1 MKISVIVPVYNAERY
16 LDKLVQSVLS
26 QTYEDYELILV
37 DDSSKDNSYLL
48 MKKYQEMDSRIK
60 AYTKENTGPGLT
72 RKFGFEKSSGD
83 LFFFVDSDDWVTT
96 SDVFREINDLFEKNE
111 KIDVLFFDREDII
124 GDTKDIIPG
133 FNETRE
139 GLHNIEELD
148 EVVRPGLGAKIFRKS
163 ILTEDMFYESTIF
176 EDLYTTYIYLDKCN
190 NYFYSSKC
198 YYTIYH
204 DVDSSEMAFKMA
216 ASLAFRK
223 GMEEAQP
230 VLLEPIMSLKITIPE
245 EYMGDVMGDINK
257 RRGKI
262 LGMEPLGKGK
272 QVIYAQ
278 APQAETFKYAI
289 DLRSMTQGRGY
300 FEMEIEKYDEV
311 PYQIAQKIIAQ
322 ANNNR

>member
-148 EVVRPGLGAKIFRKS
+148 EVVRPGLGAKIF
-163 ILTEDMFYESTIF
+163 
-176 EDLYTTYIYLDKCN
+176 
-190 NYFYSSKC
+190 
-198 YYTIYH
+198 
-204 DVDSSEMAFKMA
+204 
-216 ASLAFRK
+216 
-223 GMEEAQP
+223 
-230 VLLEPIMSLKITIPE
+230 
-245 EYMGDVMGDINK
+245 
-257 RRGKI
+257 
-262 LGMEPLGKGK
+262 
-272 QVIYAQ
+272 
-278 APQAETFKYAI
+278 
-289 DLRSMTQGRGY
+289 
-300 FEMEIEKYDEV
+300 
-311 PYQIAQKIIAQ
+311 
-322 ANNNR
+322 

>member
-124 GDTKDIIPG
+124 GDTKDIICG
-133 FNETRE
+133 FQEVSE
-139 GLHNIEELD
+139 GVHNID
-148 EVVRPGLGAKIFRKS
+148 EINEVIRPGLGAKIFRRN
-163 ILTEDMFYESTIF
+163 ILKTEMFFESNIF
-176 EDLYTTYIYLDKCN
+176 EDLYTTYEYLKQC
-190 NYFYSSKC
+190 NYFYYVHKC
-198 YYTIYH
+198 YYSIYH
-204 DVDSSEMAFKMA
+204 DINSDSLSSNESAESFSKSLEIILMIYERTNRRSLRYSLELRMATLFTFYWKA
-216 ASLAFRK
+216 RLKKWNGYNSDTIKNNIKKIVRILK
-223 GMEEAQP
+223 DNNVIIKPNGNKEIK
-230 VLLEPIMSLKITIPE
+230 VLIYNILLLIS
-245 EYMGDVMGDINK
+245 GGHN
-257 RRGKI
+257 GKK
-262 LGMEPLGKGK
+262 E
-272 QVIYAQ
+272 
-278 APQAETFKYAI
+278 
-289 DLRSMTQGRGY
+289 
-300 FEMEIEKYDEV
+300 
-311 PYQIAQKIIAQ
+311 
-322 ANNNR
+322 N